1 MKDQSIQTRLAV
13 GDIGEYDCARVIL
26 RHALHK
32 LATPDNW
39 LQGAPAEDA
48 AGKDVYPWDD
58 AALSLIHI

>member
-39 LQGAPAEDA
+39 LQGAPAA
-48 AGKDVYPWDD
+48 SSAGAP
-58 AALSLIHI
+58 